1 MQAALPLGV
10 NPIRIE
16 RGLTTSALGIFIPF
30 TTQELFQKSEG
41 ALYYGVN
48 SLSHNMILVDRK
60 LLSNPNGA
68 DSGYAGSGKSFA
80 AKREMVNVF
89 LVTDDDIIICDP
101 EAEYAPLVRRLHG
114 QIIRIR
120 LSAATTSIRWIST

>member
-60 LLSNPNGA
+60 LLSNPNGLILGTPGLSLIHILCA
-68 DSGYAGSGKSFA
+68 
-80 AKREMVNVF
+80 E
-89 LVTDDDIIICDP
+89 P
-101 EAEYAPLVRRLHG
+101 ENK
-114 QIIRIR
+114 I
-120 LSAATTSIRWIST
+120 

>member
-48 SLSHNMILVDRK
+48 SLS
-60 LLSNPNGA
+60 LSLIHI
-68 DSGYAGSGKSFA
+68 F
-80 AKREMVNVF
+80 
-89 LVTDDDIIICDP
+89 
-101 EAEYAPLVRRLHG
+101 H
-114 QIIRIR
+114 
-120 LSAATTSIRWIST
+120 

>member
-60 LLSNPNGA
+60 LLSNPNGLIL
-68 DSGYAGSGKSFA
+68 GTPGSPARARDCCSTATRFCLLWIVFRRTRSF
-80 AKREMVNVF
+80 
-89 LVTDDDIIICDP
+89 T
-101 EAEYAPLVRRLHG
+101 G
-114 QIIRIR
+114 
-120 LSAATTSIRWIST
+120 